1 MLVIASASSIGLCV
15 ELAHNLRLCGQGE
28 GALSFLHS
36 TRNLFANNPKGSRRL
51 IERYVPGLKP
61 SSRAHIL
68 PSMTNFRLFTTT
80 QEPVLA
86 LWSPLA
92 QLCRPFPEAHMA
104 NLLIPLSSNIRL
116 DSLRS
121 TLSMFLELL
130 QIEEAEEQDWMT
142 ATAVNIDS
150 APGKEQQG
158 NELEEEDIRRI
169 YHRWGNLMGVD
180 EVLAEDV
187 LKESDVDGEN
197 DSEEVKA
204 LKVRLFQ

>member
-1 MLVIASASSIGLCV
+1 MLAIASASSIGLCV

-36 TRNLFANNPKGSRRL
+36 TRNLLADNPKGSRRL

-68 PSMTNFRLFTTT
+68 PSMTNLRLFTTT
-80 QEPVLA
+80 QESILA
-86 LWSPLA
+86 LWTPLA
-92 QLCRPFPEAHMA
+92 QLCRPSPEAHMA

-121 TLSMFLELL
+121 TLSRFLELL
-130 QIEEAEEQDWMT
+130 QIEEAE
-142 ATAVNIDS
+142 
-150 APGKEQQG
+150 
-158 NELEEEDIRRI
+158 
-169 YHRWGNLMGVD
+169 GNLMGVD

-197 DSEEVKA
+197 GSEEVKA